1 MSASVADDTLTL
13 LWCGIGQLGTGD
25 VTGVNII
32 AFRRFSQMDI
42 SGNVV
47 INSSADHINTLKVTL
62 DHLCRVIVHLWPK
75 LKCFYVLSGAS
86 VIRQ

>member
-13 LWCGIGQLGTGD
+13 LLLCGIGQLGTGD
-25 VTGVNII
+25 VMGVNII

-47 INSSADHINTLKVTL
+47 INSSADHISTLKVTL
-62 DHLCRVIVHLWPK
+62 DHLC
-75 LKCFYVLSGAS
+75 
-86 VIRQ
+86 